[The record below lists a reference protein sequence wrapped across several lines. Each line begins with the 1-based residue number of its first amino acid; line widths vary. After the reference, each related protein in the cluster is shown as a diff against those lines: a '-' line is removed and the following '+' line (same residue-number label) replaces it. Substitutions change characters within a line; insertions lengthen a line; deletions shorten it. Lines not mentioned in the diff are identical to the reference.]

1 MIDVAAFNA
10 LVPVGTAVTFRDDRG
25 KLTETRTRSI
35 AWVAGGHTP
44 VIAVE
49 NVRGCYLLSRVVPV
63 DAELAAKVAA
73 LVPQPVPVPYPLKA
87 GTIIPAPASGCGF
100 CRRIRNAIKALGG
113 K

>member
-25 KLTETRTRSI
+25 NIRATHTRSI
-35 AWVAGGHTP
+35 AWLAGGHTP
-44 VIAVE
+44 VIAVV

-63 DAELAAKVAA
+63 DSELAAKVYG
-73 LVPQPVPVPYPLKA
+73 LMLQDVEQPKA
-87 GTIIPAPASGCGF
+87 GEIVMLPPPVGSGCGF
-100 CRRIRNAIKALGG
+100 CRRVRNALKALGG

>member
-73 LVPQPVPVPYPLKA
+73 LVPQPTPVPYPPKP
-87 GTIIPAPASGCGF
+87 GTIIPVPARGCGV
-100 CRRIRNAIKALGG
+100 CARIRNAFNALRG